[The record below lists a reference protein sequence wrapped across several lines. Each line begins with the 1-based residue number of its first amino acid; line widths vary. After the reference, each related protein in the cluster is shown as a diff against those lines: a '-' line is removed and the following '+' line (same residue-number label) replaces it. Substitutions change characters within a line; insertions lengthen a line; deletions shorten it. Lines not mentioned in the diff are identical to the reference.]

1 MKKSFLLL
9 LMLLAGVSY
18 GQSVNDYK
26 AVIIPLKY
34 EFLKTDN
41 QYRLNTLTKF
51 NFNNAGFIS
60 FYATETVPAEYND
73 RCSLLYADVEKESGF
88 LITKLYVILKDCNG
102 KVVFKSAV
110 GKSKEKD
117 YQKAYMDALNDA
129 FQSVYDLQYKY
140 SGVAPKKEVVSVP
153 LTPLTP
159 ALNNSVVDDKKQS
172 SIVAKDTNLL
182 YAQVTPTGYQ
192 LIDSTPK
199 VVMKLM
205 KTSQANSFIAI
216 KDGMQGSLILK
227 ENQWFFEY
235 YQNDQLVSE
244 KVNVKF

>member
-51 NFNNAGFIS
+51 NFNNAGFVS
-60 FYATETVPAEYND
+60 FYATESVPAEYND

-140 SGVAPKKEVVSVP
+140 SGVAPKKEVVSVA

-159 ALNNSVVDDKKQS
+159 AVNNSVVDDKKQS
-172 SIVAKDTNLL
+172 SIVAKDTDLL

-192 LIDSTPK
+192 LIDSAPK

-216 KDGMQGSLILK
+216 KDGIQGSLILK

>member
-1 MKKSFLLL
+1 MKKSILLL

-26 AVIIPLKY
+26 AVIVPLKY
-34 EFLKTDN
+34 EFQKTDN

-51 NFNNAGFIS
+51 SFNNAGFIA
-60 FYATETVPAEYND
+60 FYATESVPVEYSD

-102 KVVFKSAV
+102 KVVFKSNV

-117 YQKAYMDALNDA
+117 YQKAYMDALNEA

-140 SGVAPKKEVVSVP
+140 SGVAPKAQVESVP
-153 LTPLTP
+153 LTTLTP
-159 ALNNSVVDDKKQS
+159 AISTQVVADKIQS
-172 SIVAKDTNLL
+172 NVVINDANLL
-182 YAQVTPTGYQ
+182 YAQETPTGYQ

-205 KTSQANSFIAI
+205 KTSQPNSFIAI
-216 KDGMQGSLILK
+216 KDAIQGSLILK

-235 YQNDQLVSE
+235 YKNDQLVSE